1 MSDTFETLAL
11 TVTPAQAPKEKLR
24 SAKLHTP
31 ENDRRIRKRATMR
44 RMFAISIVVAATL
57 CGGNAFASARAVVNW
72 AFPSEGASAAAAM
85 PPTAIVVLPGSSS
98 IYRQSVIDDGFLAID
113 WWPNSHPAMPHAVR
127 FGVHRNALACG
138 YCHLPDGQG
147 RPENAALAGLSAA
160 YITAQVMA
168 MKHGA
173 REAERANWGPAMY
186 MHQTALAVTPSDLA
200 RAAAYFS
207 RLHFSARTHVV
218 EATTIP
224 AVAADAF
231 VYRRLP
237 RGTELLG
244 QRIVETPDN
253 FERFEKR
260 DSTITYTA
268 YVPRGSIELGRLLAT
283 TGDNGRVPACAACH
297 GAGLHGVGDTPPLAG
312 RSPTMLFRQL
322 EAFRGGTR
330 HAAADEPM
338 RVEVAQLTSTDFI
351 DLAAFI
357 ASLSP

>member
-1 MSDTFETLAL
+1 
-11 TVTPAQAPKEKLR
+11 
-24 SAKLHTP
+24 
-31 ENDRRIRKRATMR
+31 
-44 RMFAISIVVAATL
+44 MFGLSIIVAAAL
-57 CGGNAFASARAVVNW
+57 CGGNAFASAVALSNW
-72 AFPSEGASAAAAM
+72 AFPNEGASATAATSPA
-85 PPTAIVVLPGSSS
+85 AIVRLSGSRSS
-98 IYRQSVIDDGFLAID
+98 YKQSVLDDGFLAID

-127 FGVHRNALACG
+127 FGVRPNAMACG

-147 RPENAALAGLSAA
+147 RPENSTLAGLSAA
-160 YITAQVMA
+160 YITSQVMV
-168 MKHGA
+168 MKHGE
-173 REAERANWGPAMY
+173 RDPERANWAPALY
-186 MHQTALAVTPSDLA
+186 MHQTALAVMPNDLA

-218 EATTIP
+218 EATNIP
-224 AVAADAF
+224 AVVADAF

-237 RGTELLG
+237 HGSEMLG
-244 QRIVETPDN
+244 QRIVETPDD

-260 DSTITYTA
+260 DSTIAYTA
-268 YVPRGSIELGRLLAT
+268 YVPKGSIELGRLLAT

-297 GAGLHGVGDTPPLAG
+297 GAGLRGVGNTPPLAG

-322 EAFRGGTR
+322 EAFRAGTR

-338 RVEVAQLTSTDFI
+338 RVEVARLTSTDLI